1 MPKKSNKPWNL
12 GKYFPAKT
20 AKKPKK
26 KTYGSFDKAIHADR
40 VRRFKSRQQGLGEL
54 SFIAEETA
62 RSFKKMG
69 KGLLKSLKR

>member
-1 MPKKSNKPWNL
+1 MPK
-12 GKYFPAKT
+12 
-20 AKKPKK
+20 KK

-62 RSFKKMG
+62 RGFKKMG
-69 KGLLKSLKR
+69 KGILGAFRGVGKSAKRQGY